1 MGRMKQSRMQGKIN
15 IGCLII
21 TLLLIA
27 GGYVGFKFGKVYM
40 AKYFLD
46 KKIFQIAG
54 DAAQDWKAKTYPTN
68 RDIAEA
74 VLLEAK
80 SRGADMDIDDITAER
95 DDRTVT
101 IQATWEGDIVLPY
114 YTHHFVFT
122 FDHTRRIE

>member
-1 MGRMKQSRMQGKIN
+1 MKKSRMHGKIN
-15 IGCLII
+15 FGCLII
-21 TLLLIA
+21 TVFLIA

-54 DAAQDWKAKTYPTN
+54 DAAQDWKGKTYRSN

-80 SRGADMDIDDITAER
+80 SRGADIDIDDIAAER

-101 IQATWEGDIVLPY
+101 IQVTWEGDIVIPY
-114 YTHHFVFT
+114 YTHHFAFT
-122 FDHTRRIE
+122 FDHTRKLE

>member
-1 MGRMKQSRMQGKIN
+1 MKKSCMQGKIN
-15 IGCLII
+15 LGCLVI
-21 TLLLIA
+21 TVLLIA

-54 DAAQDWKAKTYPTN
+54 DAAQDWKGKTYRSN

-80 SRGADMDIDDITAER
+80 NRDADMDLDDIAVER

-101 IQATWEGDIVLPY
+101 IQASWEGEIVLPY
-114 YTHHFVFT
+114 YTHRFAFT
-122 FDHTRRIE
+122 FDHTRTIN

>member
-1 MGRMKQSRMQGKIN
+1 MKTSRMHGKIN
-15 IGCLII
+15 IGCLFI
-21 TLLLIA
+21 TVLLIA

-54 DAAQDWKAKTYPTN
+54 DAAQDWKGKTYRSN

-74 VLLEAK
+74 VLIEAK
-80 SRGADMDIDDITAER
+80 SRDADIDLEDIAVER
-95 DDRTVT
+95 NDRTVT
-101 IQATWEGDIVLPY
+101 IQATWEGDIVIPY

-122 FDHTRRIE
+122 FDHTRTIQ

>member
-1 MGRMKQSRMQGKIN
+1 MKQSRVNGKIN
-15 IGCLII
+15 FGCLII
-21 TLLLIA
+21 TLFLIA
-27 GGYVGFKFGKVYM
+27 GGYVGFKFGRIYM

-54 DAAQDWKAKTYPTN
+54 DAAQDWKGKVYHSN

-74 VLLEAK
+74 VLIEAR
-80 SRGADMDIDDITAER
+80 SRGADMEIDDISAER

-101 IQATWEGDIVLPY
+101 IQATWEGDIVIPY

-122 FDHTRRIE
+122 FDHTRKLE

>member
-1 MGRMKQSRMQGKIN
+1 MKKSCMQGKIN
-15 IGCLII
+15 IGCLFL
-21 TLLLIA
+21 TVLLIA
-27 GGYVGFKFGKVYM
+27 GGYAGFKFGRVYM

-54 DAAQDWKAKTYPTN
+54 DAAQDWKGKTYPSN

-80 SRGADMDIDDITAER
+80 SRGADIDIDDIVAER

-101 IQATWEGDIVLPY
+101 IQVTWEGDIVLPY
-114 YTHHFVFT
+114 YTHHFDFT
-122 FDHTRRIE
+122 FDHTRTIK

>member
-1 MGRMKQSRMQGKIN
+1 MKKSRMHGKIN
-15 IGCLII
+15 FGCL
-21 TLLLIA
+21 TMTVFLIA
-27 GGYVGFKFGKVYM
+27 GGYVGFKFGRVYM

-54 DAAQDWKAKTYPTN
+54 DAAQDWKAKTYRSN

-80 SRGADMDIDDITAER
+80 SRDVDITLDDITAER

-101 IQATWEGDIVLPY
+101 IQVTWEGDIVIPY

-122 FDHTRRIE
+122 FDHTRKLE